1 MAKRSSDTAAVV
13 GAFGGDRPVLR
24 SYESKSTRKISNGYV
39 TSTCS
44 EGRNG
49 YESHETF
56 HSSPEPIGA
65 PHGPSEDRSSLRDAA
80 EYLKGNK

>member
-1 MAKRSSDTAAVV
+1 MAKKPSDTAAII
-13 GAFGGDRPVLR
+13 GAFGGDRPSSH

-39 TSTCS
+39 TSVCS
-44 EGRNG
+44 EGPGG
-49 YESHETF
+49 YSSHETF
-56 HSSPEPIGA
+56 HSSPEPVGA